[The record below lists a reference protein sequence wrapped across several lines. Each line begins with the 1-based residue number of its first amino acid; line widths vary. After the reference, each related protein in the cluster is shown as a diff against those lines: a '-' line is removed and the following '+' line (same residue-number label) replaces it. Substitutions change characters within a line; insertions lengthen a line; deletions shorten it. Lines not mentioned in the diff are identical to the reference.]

1 MRTLSL
7 CPLYDTIGKVDA
19 SGAFYPEAR
28 AFLGLNLGST
38 VLRFDSN
45 RVMAD
50 KRTESD
56 RIISR
61 YVGTDLDAVAFFCHG
76 WSRGIQAGYAMPH
89 IQRLAYL
96 LSRVLTPGGMVL
108 LYCCSTAQD
117 LEGGFAAKLSEHLGE
132 GHPVFAHETAGHT
145 TYNPY
150 TYRFVAGHATPY
162 VSCKDSDAF
171 RTWRRA
177 MRSRTFRFEAP
188 FLLPEQALSAA
199 VHELES
205 AAGAKPT
212 T

>member
-7 CPLYDTIGKVDA
+7 CPLYDTVGKVDA

-28 AFLGLNLGST
+28 TFMGLNLGST

-45 RVMAD
+45 RVMTDRRA
-50 KRTESD
+50 ESD
-56 RIISR
+56 RIIAR

-76 WSRGIQAGYAMPH
+76 WSSGIQAGYALVHTKP
-89 IQRLAYL
+89 LAAL
-96 LSRVLTPGGMVL
+96 LSQVLTPGGMVI

-117 LEGGFAAKLSEHLGE
+117 PEGGFAARLSQHLGE

-150 TYRFVAGHATPY
+150 AYRFVAGHATTY
-162 VSCKDSDAF
+162 VSCKDADAF

-188 FLLPEQALSAA
+188 FLKPEQALSAA
-199 VHELES
+199 AHELES
-205 AAGAKPT
+205 AAGTKPT